1 MEVKLKK
8 PEVNFKKPEVTE
20 EDIEHIKKI
29 IKKIDGKDVP
39 EGYLESM
46 DTIEWVDKKTIL
58 VGTYGFLSDREWEF
72 DMENDTY
79 KLVTIS

>member
-1 MEVKLKK
+1 MKVEYESLFQKRK
-8 PEVNFKKPEVTE
+8 VTE
-20 EDIEHIKKI
+20 EDIEHLKRI
-29 IKKIDGKDVP
+29 IAKNDGEDVP

-79 KLVTIS
+79 KLVSMS